1 MERLSKWSSCE
12 KSVHIGGLLHL
23 VLPVNLKFYCF
34 FSFPESLLC
43 AEETHRY
50 GMNLGTWAQVFVGK
64 KLKNN
69 WVTKMLREGLR
80 LTGCSFLRFIDLAS
94 LAPTAS

>member
-23 VLPVNLKFYCF
+23 VLPVNLKFYCY

-50 GMNLGTWAQVFVGK
+50 GMNLGTWAK
-64 KLKNN
+64 CL
-69 WVTKMLREGLR
+69 
-80 LTGCSFLRFIDLAS
+80 
-94 LAPTAS
+94 

>member
-1 MERLSKWSSCE
+1 MERLSKWFSCE
-12 KSVHIGGLLHL
+12 KSVRIGGFLHL
-23 VLPVNLKFYCF
+23 VLPVNLKFYCS

-43 AEETHRY
+43 AEETQIWDEPRD
-50 GMNLGTWAQVFVGK
+50 LGQVFVGK

-69 WVTKMLREGLR
+69 WVTKVLRKGLC
-80 LTGCSFLRFIDLAS
+80 LTGCSFLKFIDLVS